1 MLNRDP
7 RLIQFFKSTQFT
19 RDQAGA
25 PIRSTETKN
34 IEEMIFIPQNS
45 RDTRR
50 IRKKIFYQVRHSST
64 IFLLNAIK
72 KHLFVDCK
80 LKMFLAGIH
89 LSKYR
94 SLNIFLE
101 Y

>member
-50 IRKKIFYQVRHSST
+50 IRKKIFYQVCHNT
-64 IFLLNAIK
+64 VGQ
-72 KHLFVDCK
+72 HL
-80 LKMFLAGIH
+80 
-89 LSKYR
+89 YR
-94 SLNIFLE
+94 FDYKS
-101 Y
+101 

>member
-50 IRKKIFYQVRHSST
+50 IRKKIFYQVRHLS
-64 IFLLNAIK
+64 NAIK
-72 KHLFVDCK
+72 KHLSVDCR
-80 LKMFLAGIH
+80 LKMFLAGIQR
-89 LSKYR
+89 YFR
-94 SLNIFLE
+94 FVSLFLE

>member
-50 IRKKIFYQVRHSST
+50 IRKKIFYQVCPNAVDQGLGKPNYSRGDSMIL
-64 IFLLNAIK
+64 IFHGKPLI
-72 KHLFVDCK
+72 
-80 LKMFLAGIH
+80 
-89 LSKYR
+89 
-94 SLNIFLE
+94 
-101 Y
+101 

>member
-50 IRKKIFYQVRHSST
+50 IRKKIFYQVRHLS
-64 IFLLNAIK
+64 NAIK
-72 KHLFVDCK
+72 KHLSVKTFFAGLHPYFNFV
-80 LKMFLAGIH
+80 
-89 LSKYR
+89 
-94 SLNIFLE
+94 NVFLE

>member
-50 IRKKIFYQVRHSST
+50 IRKKIFYQVRQQSISAAVKMPPRN
-64 IFLLNAIK
+64 IRLLI
-72 KHLFVDCK
+72 K
-80 LKMFLAGIH
+80 LKMFLAGI
-89 LSKYR
+89 YR
-94 SLNIFLE
+94 YFRLENLFLE

>member
-1 MLNRDP
+1 MKIIFQHYKELAEEAGRVLNRDP

-50 IRKKIFYQVRHSST
+50 IRKKIFYQVCPD
-64 IFLLNAIK
+64 A
-72 KHLFVDCK
+72 VDQA
-80 LKMFLAGIH
+80 LG
-89 LSKYR
+89 
-94 SLNIFLE
+94 NPN
-101 Y
+101 

>member
-50 IRKKIFYQVRHSST
+50 IRKKIFYQVRHLST

-72 KHLFVDCK
+72 KHLSVK
-80 LKMFLAGIH
+80 TFLAGIH
-89 LSKYR
+89 RYFR
-94 SLNIFLE
+94 FVSLFLE

>member
-50 IRKKIFYQVRHSST
+50 IRKKIFYQVRH
-64 IFLLNAIK
+64 LGNAIK
-72 KHLFVDCK
+72 KHLPVK
-80 LKMFLAGIH
+80 TFLASI
-89 LSKYR
+89 YR
-94 SLNIFLE
+94 YFKFENVFLE

>member
-50 IRKKIFYQVRHSST
+50 IRKKIFYQVCHNGT
-64 IFLLNAIK
+64 VGQ
-72 KHLFVDCK
+72 HL
-80 LKMFLAGIH
+80 
-89 LSKYR
+89 YR
-94 SLNIFLE
+94 FD
-101 Y
+101 YK